1 MPFYPLLTKR
11 HSLAAAALSLLLSAC
26 GGGDGA
32 NSSSTSSTAVAPNP
46 GTSTVPTPP
55 GTATTPTP
63 PVAPPSTATTPTPP
77 VAPPGTATTPTT
89 PVASGTL
96 SLNSIELAQTHV
108 IPPAGRT
115 INTANGKSR
124 TLNLLAN
131 RAALLMVEPTTAGGS
146 IQVEIAGGNLG
157 SLVLNTP
164 DKLPATDNGMPSY
177 SSSKYSVLLPKEW
190 IQPGTTLKITRGN
203 EVSTVPLTVTAG
215 VNLKVRTVPVFF
227 FGATRAMTDA
237 NHEQLGMDGSSI
249 ALDYAQEIPAATV
262 EGVTSGDLPF
272 NDFVLPPTGTA
283 AAQAYSSFAAA
294 RSSPGADGYVL
305 MGQMLS
311 VLPELRSVTANN
323 DGNLN
328 VAYWAPMVL
337 EDPLT
342 GKLIG
347 MGGGLT
353 SVGAGN
359 ADGDSDN
366 YGGIFVHEMGH
377 GYGMSHAGDMYN
389 SGTFPYPGGSLSG
402 SSWGYD
408 AIRNQLLSPVLPA
421 LPCKSSG
428 RQLDAA
434 GHCYRQD
441 PMQGGSG
448 DHPAGYRWS
457 MFADYSS
464 ALIQGWMNSRIVY
477 DPAAASGAFR
487 FSSWSAAQG
496 AYVDASS
503 TVSQLQRD
511 MLGNQQVVTVMG
523 NISKTDATLN
533 RLAVSTAGQGNIPH
547 TFDPTSQSDWDQ
559 MKLKY
564 ANYCQNTG
572 CDYTL
577 RATFADGSTQ
587 IVLLPKGYH
596 QNNSNTVNPNS
607 GNPLNGASF
616 IRFAV
621 NFSAAK
627 SLARL
632 DLYVTEFG
640 AKPAFS
646 AVNAANLVNPIASWV
661 KH

>member
-1 MPFYPLLTKR
+1 MRFTPLLPIR
-11 HSLAAAALSLLLSAC
+11 YSLAAATTISLLLSAC

-32 NSSSTSSTAVAPNP
+32 NSADTAPTSNAGSPTTPMPPAASP
-46 GTSTVPTPP
+46 GTSTTPTSPVTP
-55 GTATTPTP
+55 TGTPTP
-63 PVAPPSTATTPTPP
+63 PPSA
-77 VAPPGTATTPTT
+77 AN
-89 PVASGTL
+89 GTL
-96 SLNSIELAQTHV
+96 SLNSVELAQTHV
-108 IPPAGRT
+108 IPPTGRT
-115 INTANGKSR
+115 MNTADGKSR
-124 TLNLLAN
+124 TLTLLAN
-131 RAALLMVEPTTAGGS
+131 RAALLMVEPATAGAS
-146 IQVEIAGGNLG
+146 IQVEVVGSNLG

-164 DKLPATDNGMPSY
+164 DKLPATDNGTPQY

-190 IQPGTTLKITRGN
+190 VQPGVTLKITRGN
-203 EVSTVPLTVTAG
+203 DVTTVPLTVTG
-215 VNLKVRTVPVFF
+215 GINLKVRTVPAFF
-227 FGATRAMTDA
+227 FGATRAMATTAKDKL
-237 NHEQLGMDGSSI
+237 EMDGTSL
-249 ALDYAQEIPAATV
+249 ALDYAQEIPVASV
-262 EGVTSGDLPF
+262 DGVNSGDLSF
-272 NDFVLPPTGTA
+272 NDFVLPPTGTV
-283 AAQAYSSFAAA
+283 AAQAYSTFATA
-294 RSSPGADGYVL
+294 RNSPGADGYVL

-311 VLPELRSVTANN
+311 ILPELRSVTANN
-323 DGNLN
+323 DRNLN

-359 ADGDSDN
+359 ASGDSDN
-366 YGGIFVHEMGH
+366 YGGIFDHEMGH

-389 SGTFPYPGGSLSG
+389 SGTYPYPGGSLSG

-428 RQLDAA
+428 RQLDAS
-434 GHCYRQD
+434 GRCYRQD

-448 DHPAGYRWS
+448 DQSAGYRWE

-464 ALIQGWMNSRIVY
+464 ALIQGWMNGRIVY
-477 DPAAASGAFR
+477 NPAAATNASR
-487 FSSWSAAQG
+487 FTIWSAVQG
-496 AYVDASS
+496 AYVDASA

-511 MLGNQQVVTVMG
+511 MQGNQQVVTVLG
-523 NISKTDATLN
+523 NISKTDGTLN
-533 RLAVSTAGQGNIPH
+533 RLVVSAAGQGNIPR
-547 TFDPTSQSDWDQ
+547 TFDPTSQPDWDQ
-559 MKLKY
+559 MKLQY
-564 ANYCQNTG
+564 ANYCQSTG

-577 RATFADGSTQ
+577 QATFTDGSTQ
-587 IVLLPKGYH
+587 NVLLPKGYH

-627 SLARL
+627 KLKRL

-640 AKPAFS
+640 AKPTFS
-646 AVNAANLVNPIASWV
+646 AMDPASLVNPISSLV
-661 KH
+661 VP